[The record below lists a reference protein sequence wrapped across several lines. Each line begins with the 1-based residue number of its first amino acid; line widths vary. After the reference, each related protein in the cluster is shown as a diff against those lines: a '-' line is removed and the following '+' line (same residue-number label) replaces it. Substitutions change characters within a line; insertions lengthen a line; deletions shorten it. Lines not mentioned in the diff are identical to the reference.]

1 MGLLEQLMARLEKLN
16 ARLDRLEGTALGTLE
31 ANGDGSGE
39 SAPVITGDSGVVVD
53 NGVKLQ
59 KGIPWD
65 ERIHA
70 GTKTITAKGEWTR
83 KKGITDELF
92 ESVVAELT
100 AKYAGSTVTD
110 TPAAGP
116 GKPGAPVKPG
126 TPAAG
131 PAKPGAPV
139 KPGTPAAPAGNTDK
153 HAATAAVNKLT
164 AKGGYAV
171 NYDIV
176 WAMLQETYGVDTF
189 DALPV
194 DAYPEIRALLEGWLE
209 TLSRV
214 QDEVKALTALGEANP
229 TSAED
234 IKLGVE
240 TYQINYG
247 GDGVVLGSVPKE
259 NLEALLTDLSAYAD
273 EWEAFLKG

>member
-16 ARLDRLEGTALGTLE
+16 ARLDRLEGVTLGTLE
-31 ANGDGSGE
+31 ANGDVSDE
-39 SAPVITGDSGVVVD
+39 SAPVITGDAGAVVEG
-53 NGVKLQ
+53 GVKLQ

-92 ESVVAELT
+92 DSVVAELT
-100 AKYAGSTVTD
+100 AKYADSTVT
-110 TPAAGP
+110 TAPAAGP
-116 GKPGAPVKPG
+116 AKPGAPVKPG
-126 TPAAG
+126 APSAG

-139 KPGTPAAPAGNTDK
+139 KPGTPASNTDK
-153 HAATAAVNKLT
+153 HAATLAVNKLT

-171 NYDIV
+171 NYDII

-214 QDEVKALTALGEANP
+214 QDEVKALTALGVANP
-229 TSAED
+229 ASAED

-240 TYQINYG
+240 TYQVNYG